1 MNQKTRALKIIPK
14 VKINRMKLISKTANG
29 QITFCSHHKHY
40 HLEFGNLFFHLS
52 IDDLQQLSNYVKG
65 IDYQHYFNL
74 NQDSVNIRKV
84 LLNIGSKRIF
94 FSVNKSEFSELKN
107 LLAPKHIYQLIPNKE
122 IINLQL
128 NYN

>member
-1 MNQKTRALKIIPK
+1 
-14 VKINRMKLISKTANG
+14 MKLISKTANG

-52 IDDLQQLSNYVKG
+52 INDLQQLSYYVKD
-65 IDYQHYFNL
+65 IDYQHYL
-74 NQDSVNIRKV
+74 NQHSVKIRKV

-94 FSVNKSEFSELKN
+94 FSVNQSELSELKN
-107 LLAPKHIYQLIPNKE
+107 LLAPKHIYQLIPNQE
-122 IINLQL
+122 IINLEL